1 MTFPC
6 GKVEST
12 ATIHVESVDVGMSIK
27 EELDASMLARQ
38 CCKVERCAVV
48 AVGYGIDIGISI
60 KEELDALM
68 TALPCCKVQRS
79 AGIQG
84 ASIDIGVSIKKRL
97 HLCN

>member
-1 MTFPC
+1 
-6 GKVEST
+6 
-12 ATIHVESVDVGMSIK
+12 
-27 EELDASMLARQ
+27 
-38 CCKVERCAVV
+38 
-48 AVGYGIDIGISI
+48 
-60 KEELDALM
+60 LM